1 MYLTVLRSKL
11 DQVRVTHAELDY
23 EGSCAI
29 DAALL
34 DAAGIGEDELV
45 HIHNLENGERF
56 STYTIRGEPGSGI
69 ISVNGAAAHKVR
81 IGDRLEICAYAT
93 LTPEQA
99 TSHRPIALR
108 GDERNRLAQRA
119 RVVPA
124 GRGLGRP
131 AVKRLAATGAP
142 AAAFCPGI
150 PRIKRR
156 SGRPAATRADRD
168 NRGRADEIML
178 GIIAEKK
185 LALAA
190 SRLQVHIRAAAG
202 DRAAG
207 SPTARPAARSP

>member
-99 TSHRPIALR
+99 KSHRPIVLR
-108 GDERNRLAQRA
+108 CDERNRLVQRA
-119 RVVPA
+119 
-124 GRGLGRP
+124 
-131 AVKRLAATGAP
+131 
-142 AAAFCPGI
+142 
-150 PRIKRR
+150 
-156 SGRPAATRADRD
+156 
-168 NRGRADEIML
+168 
-178 GIIAEKK
+178 
-185 LALAA
+185 
-190 SRLQVHIRAAAG
+190 
-202 DRAAG
+202 
-207 SPTARPAARSP
+207 